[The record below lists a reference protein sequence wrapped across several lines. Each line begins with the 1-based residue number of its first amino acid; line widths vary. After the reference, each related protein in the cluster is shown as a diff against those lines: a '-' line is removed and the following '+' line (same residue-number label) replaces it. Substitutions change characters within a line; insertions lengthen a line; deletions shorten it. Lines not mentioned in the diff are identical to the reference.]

1 MSEQKQPQPVKVR
14 ITREQGHKHAGL
26 RYAKGDEL
34 AVPPRDAAF
43 IVERKI
49 GELIQEGK

>member
-14 ITREQGHKHAGL
+14 ITREQGHKHAGQH
-26 RYAKGDEL
+26 YPKGTEL
-34 AVPPRDAAF
+34 GVPPHDAAF

-49 GELIQEGK
+49 GELIKEGK